1 MKTKVIF
8 SLISILLLLTGCRE
22 EKLSKENRHRYAQ
35 ILADYYIVMEVR
47 ARDKEAYDTLRQQ
60 LYDMHNTDSLE
71 IEQILQYLTDHR
83 EENVE
88 IEQEVQEIL
97 NALK

>member
-1 MKTKVIF
+1 MNIRIILP
-8 SLISILLLLTGCRE
+8 LIALLLLLTGCRE

-35 ILADYYIVMEVR
+35 ILADYYIVMEVK
-47 ARDKEAYDTLRQQ
+47 ARDKEAYDTLRHR
-60 LYDMHNTDSLE
+60 LYAMHSTDSME
-71 IEQILQYLTDHR
+71 IEQILRYLTEHR
-83 EENVE
+83 EENVD